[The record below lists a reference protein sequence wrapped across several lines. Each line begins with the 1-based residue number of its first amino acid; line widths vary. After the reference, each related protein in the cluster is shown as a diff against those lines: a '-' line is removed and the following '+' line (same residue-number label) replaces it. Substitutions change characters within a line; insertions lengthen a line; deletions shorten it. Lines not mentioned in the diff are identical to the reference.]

1 MFQGR
6 TPQPGA
12 RVGEGEGVCRHIRE
26 RCELGDSVDAGEP
39 LRRLRG
45 QGQVRH
51 PRRIPQEQIRRQGT
65 YSNVKTSDC

>member
-6 TPQPGA
+6 PPQPGA
-12 RVGEGEGVCRHIRE
+12 RVREGKRIRRCIGE
-26 RCELGDSVDAGEP
+26 RCELRDAVNAGEP
-39 LRRLRG
+39 LRRLLG